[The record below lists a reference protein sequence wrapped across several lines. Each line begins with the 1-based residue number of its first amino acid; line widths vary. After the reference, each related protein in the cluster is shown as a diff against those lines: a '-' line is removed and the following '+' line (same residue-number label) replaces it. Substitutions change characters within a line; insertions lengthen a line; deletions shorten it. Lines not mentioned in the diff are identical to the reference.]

1 MSNPKELR
9 PWILVSDDRLGL
21 FGLEHLLSKTR
32 ARIAFSGPIDSFART
47 AIRKGLPDRAIL
59 LVSIGNEDLETDFLH
74 QIAHLS
80 RDFPV
85 VLLLREIPDWSKL
98 TGLPQ
103 DPLGVI
109 DLALPESEIRHALG
123 LVQNDH
129 RVLPCGFPQ
138 MHPSVVDLKAPTAP
152 PARTIRPGQ
161 PDTKLLTARELEV
174 TRQISKGFSNKE
186 IARLLGISVNTV
198 NVHVGSIR
206 RKLGVHNRTQ
216 VAICM
221 QSNPPHG
228 RAISA

>member
-1 MSNPKELR
+1 MMANSKSLR

-59 LVSIGNEDLETDFLH
+59 LVSLGDEDLETDFLH
-74 QIAHLS
+74 QIVRLS
-80 RDFPV
+80 QDLPI
-85 VLLLREIPDWSKL
+85 VLLLREVPDWSKL
-98 TGLPQ
+98 AGLPQ

-123 LVQNDH
+123 LVQNNH
-129 RVLPCGFPQ
+129 RVLPCGFTQ
-138 MHPSVVDLKAPTAP
+138 MQPRAVDLKMPTKRKISP
-152 PARTIRPGQ
+152 RQ
-161 PDTKLLTARELEV
+161 PDPKLLTVRELEV

-221 QSNPPHG
+221 QSSPVHD
-228 RAISA
+228 RSISA